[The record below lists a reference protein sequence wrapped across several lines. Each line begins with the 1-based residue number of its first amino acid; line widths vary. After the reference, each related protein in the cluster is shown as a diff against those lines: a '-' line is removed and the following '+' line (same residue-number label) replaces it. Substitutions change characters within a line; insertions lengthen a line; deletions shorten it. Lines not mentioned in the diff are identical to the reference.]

1 MMNKKSDISR
11 NGGQS
16 DQEDITSREKNTVS
30 TASLVVLGASFI
42 VLVVLT
48 ITLVQ
53 EFTATGENGLLTF
66 LSGMLALAV
75 FFLLSTLLA
84 LRFHMEKAK
93 PTQHKEARNDT
104 LVKHGIP

>member
-1 MMNKKSDISR
+1 MMSKESDISR
-11 NGGQS
+11 NGDKL
-16 DQEDITSREKNTVS
+16 DQEDMPSGEKNTVS
-30 TASLVVLGASFI
+30 TASLLVLGASLI

-48 ITLVQ
+48 IMLDQ

-75 FFLLSTLLA
+75 FFWLSTLLA
-84 LRFHMEKAK
+84 LRFHTEKTK
-93 PTQHKEARNDT
+93 PTPHEKVHDDT